1 MTTEMLLVFGLLLA
15 AIVLFASE
23 RIRLDVVAVLLLL
36 ALMLTGLLTPTE
48 ALAGFSDPI
57 VLIIAG
63 LFIVGGGLTQTG
75 VAAALGRVLAKI
87 TGGGEG
93 VLIAVVML
101 SVAVLSA
108 FMSSTGATAI
118 LLPVVVSLAWSA
130 KVSPSK
136 LLLPLSLGSL
146 LGGILTLIGTPPN
159 LVVSGQLASEG
170 LKPFG
175 FFAFTPVG
183 LVMLVIGIA
192 FMALIGRRMLPD
204 RSRHSPA
211 LAATE
216 SLSLNDLAATYRLPE
231 FLFRVRVREGS
242 PMIGRTLEELD
253 LRGRYQATVLE
264 VQNWPENRRRP
275 APAVPVTPETVIK
288 VNDVLHVQATP
299 DSVTLMAQNE
309 AVGVLPQGNLDRPL
323 ISDELGMVELL
334 LTPRSR
340 LEGKTL
346 KELSFRDRYNVTVLS
361 VMRLGEPMRT
371 DVATTPLRFGDTLLV
386 QGTWEKIGL
395 LRGDTR
401 DFVIVG
407 QPREMLEAHFSTK
420 RAPWAIA
427 IMLGMMVLMVSE
439 IVPAV
444 TAVLLAAVAMVLS
457 RCLTMEEAY
466 SEMNWTSVVLLAG
479 TLPLATAL
487 QKTGGAQFIVDGLS
501 ASLGQLGPTAMMA
514 GLFLITAV
522 LSQFTSNTA
531 TTVLI
536 APIAFQ
542 VALSMG
548 VSPQTFLMTVA
559 VAASTSFAT
568 PISTTSNTLV
578 LGPGG
583 YRFGDYVK
591 VGVLLQLILM
601 AATMLIVPLLF
612 PL

>member
-1 MTTEMLLVFGLLLA
+1 MTTDMLLVFGLLVA
-15 AIVLFASE
+15 AVVLFASE
-23 RIRLDVVAVLLLL
+23 RLRVDVVAILLLL
-36 ALMLTGLLTPTE
+36 ALMLTGLLTPAE

-75 VAAALGRVLAKI
+75 VAAALGRLLARM
-87 TGGGEG
+87 TGGGES
-93 VLIAVVML
+93 VLVAVVMV
-101 SVAVLSA
+101 SVALMSA

-130 KVSPSK
+130 RVSPSK

-146 LGGILTLIGTPPN
+146 LGGLLTLIGTPPN

-175 FFAFTPVG
+175 FFSFTPVG
-183 LVMLVIGIA
+183 LVMLVIGVA
-192 FMALIGRRMLPD
+192 YMVLVGRRMLPD

-211 LAATE
+211 LAASE
-216 SLSLNDLAATYRLPE
+216 LPSLNDLATAYRLPG
-231 FLFRVRVREGS
+231 FLFRVRVRQGS

-253 LRGRYQATVLE
+253 LRVRYHVTVLE
-264 VQNWPENRRRP
+264 IQNWPEKRRRP
-275 APAVPVTPETVIK
+275 APAEPVTPETVIRL
-288 VNDVLHVQATP
+288 NDVLHVQATP
-299 DSVTLMAQNE
+299 ESVTLMAQNE
-309 AVGVLPQGNLDRPL
+309 VVGVLPQGNLDRPL

-340 LEGKTL
+340 LSGKTL
-346 KELSFRDRYNVTVLS
+346 TELSFRDRYNVTVLS
-361 VMRLGEPMRT
+361 VMRRGEPMRT

-407 QPREMLEAHFSTK
+407 QPREMLEAHLSTK

-427 IMLGMMVLMVSE
+427 IMLGMLVLMVTE

-444 TAVLLAAVAMVLS
+444 TAVLLAAVVMVLS

-487 QKTGGAQFIVDGLS
+487 QKTGGALGT
-501 ASLGQLGPTAMMA
+501 SLGQLGPLAMMA
-514 GLFLITAV
+514 GLFVITAL

-531 TTVLI
+531 TTVLL

-542 VALSMG
+542 VARSMG

-583 YRFGDYVK
+583 YRFGDYFK
-591 VGVLLQLILM
+591 VGISLQLIMM